1 MTYEPSSRRT
11 PADDS
16 LPSPCV
22 ACWHRIRLTDSD
34 PAIRKAI
41 DCLDMDEMPPFQK

>member
-1 MTYEPSSRRT
+1 MNPPQDAP

-22 ACWHRIRLTDSD
+22 ASWHRIRFTDSD
-34 PAIRKAI
+34 LAIRKAI
-41 DCLDMDEMPPFQK
+41 DCLDMDEMPPF